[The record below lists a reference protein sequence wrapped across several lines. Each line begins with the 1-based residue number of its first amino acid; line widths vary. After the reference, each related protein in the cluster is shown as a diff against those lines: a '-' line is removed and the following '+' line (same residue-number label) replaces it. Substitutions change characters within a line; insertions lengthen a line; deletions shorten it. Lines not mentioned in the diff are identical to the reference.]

1 MRLSRFSRWASLGL
15 LFLLAGCRMEDFA
28 PPSVPAPEEGVKP
41 SKQIRVDGWWTW
53 MGCETPGD
61 PRCEADEIPGR
72 MTWVDGYRIDETE
85 VTVEQYAACVVA
97 GACKAD
103 SVKLSRPKGKGP
115 PRPSEYCNWKE
126 SGREKHPMN
135 CVTWIEARHY
145 CRWLGGRL
153 PSEKEWERAARGLS
167 FRRYPWGDA
176 EPGAQDEPMANLAD
190 ANFAKQEVNLEVIAD
205 YLDGH
210 VATAAVGSYPAGRS
224 AVGALDMA
232 GNVWEWT
239 KTAYLPY
246 PGNQDLGLAAKA
258 RGETPVIR
266 GGSWTTNA
274 QRARCANRADCV
286 PWARD
291 PAMGFRCAADLHR

>member
-1 MRLSRFSRWASLGL
+1 MGL
-15 LFLLAGCRMEDFA
+15 LFLLAGCRMEDFV
-28 PPSVPAPEEGVKP
+28 PPSAPAPEEVVKP

-85 VTVEQYAACVVA
+85 VTVEQYAACVAA

-103 SVKLSRPKGKGP
+103 GVKLSRPKGKGP

-135 CVTWIEARHY
+135 CVTWYEAGDY

-153 PSEKEWERAARGLS
+153 PSEDEWERAARGLS
-167 FRRYPWGDA
+167 IRRYPWGEA
-176 EPGAQDEPMANLAD
+176 EPEEGDMPVANLAD
-190 ANFAKQEVNLEVIAD
+190 GHLAKLKASMEGIEGYV
-205 YLDGH
+205 DGH
-210 VATAAVGSYPAGRS
+210 AATAPVGSYPAGRS
-224 AVGALDMA
+224 ALGALDMA

-239 KTAYLPY
+239 KTAYEPY
-246 PGNQDLGLAAKA
+246 LGNHDTGVAALA
-258 RGETPVIR
+258 RGDTPVIR
-266 GGSWTTNA
+266 GGSWTNLA
-274 QRARCANRADCV
+274 QRVRCANRADCV

-291 PAMGFRCAADLHR
+291 PAMGFRCAADLR